1 MMTAKP
7 TYAELEAE
15 IVRLRKELYPFS
27 WDEID
32 RLEKEISILNSEI
45 ADLQKLLKEAR
56 SK

>member
-1 MMTAKP
+1 MMKP

-15 IVRLRKELYPFS
+15 IIRLKKEIYPFS

-32 RLEKEISILNSEI
+32 RLEAEKNKLEAEIVE
-45 ADLQKLLKEAR
+45 LQKLLKEAR